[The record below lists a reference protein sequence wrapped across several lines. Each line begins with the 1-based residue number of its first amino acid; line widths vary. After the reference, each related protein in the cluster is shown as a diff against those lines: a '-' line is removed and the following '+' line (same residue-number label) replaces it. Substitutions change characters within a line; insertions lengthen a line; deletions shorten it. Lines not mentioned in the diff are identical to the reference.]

1 MLNQLGEFISMEVAK
16 TLSNKQQEEDV
27 NAMEDKENEDND
39 EDDSIEEEDVAM
51 DNEE

>member
-1 MLNQLGEFISMEVAK
+1 MEVAK
-16 TLSNKQQEEDV
+16 TLSNQQQEEDV

-39 EDDSIEEEDVAM
+39 EDDSIEEGDVAM